1 MANLEEELVILFN
14 EKKELKHR
22 LDLIDDRIIAIK
34 EEKRNRKEKEYCFS
48 VINADHDDL
57 QKSPEI

>member
-57 QKSPEI
+57 